1 MKITDDI
8 FRAIQRTVDGFGSIG
23 EFAEKAN
30 IQGEI
35 LTDFLT
41 RKTKSIKDETWE
53 KIYPFVKS
61 YLPGGSP
68 ADAKGGHLRGHL
80 TTDQKILLDA
90 FDELPKDIKE
100 KKLVEVVEL
109 ARIEIEKKNSRFF

>member
-8 FRAIQRTVDGFGSIG
+8 FKAIQRTVDGFGSIG
-23 EFAEKAN
+23 ALAEKAN
-30 IQGEI
+30 VQGEI

-41 RKTKSIKDETWE
+41 KKTRSIKDDTWE
-53 KIYPFVKS
+53 KLYPFVKN
-61 YLPGGSP
+61 YLLGVP
-68 ADAKGGHLRGHL
+68 ADAKGVHLKGHL

-100 KKLVEVVEL
+100 KKLVEIVEL
-109 ARIEIEKKNSRFF
+109 ARTEVEKKNSRFF